1 MSEEDEEQFWIEQ
14 EKLFHLS
21 EIMKRL
27 ESEDDDK

>member
-1 MSEEDEEQFWIEQ
+1 MNEDEEEFWEAQEQ
-14 EKLFHLS
+14 LFHLS